1 MIIKLTETAAAEAKK
16 YIEDNE
22 EKYLRIGVK
31 GGGCSG
37 FEYSL
42 QVGSDYNDE
51 QDVLS
56 TQYEVD
62 VVVDKKSALF
72 LEGTTLDY
80 YNDISKRGF
89 VFENPNTVKSCGC
102 GNSFQV

>member
-22 EKYLRIGVK
+22 EKYLRIGVS

-37 FEYSL
+37 FEYNL
-42 QVGSDYNDE
+42 QVSSDYNDE
-51 QDVLS
+51 QDTLS

-62 VVVDKKSALF
+62 VIVDKKSALF